1 MRYLIRYA
9 VAGGIMSTFD
19 TVEAETET
27 AARERF
33 ASQHPGREVLE
44 IRSGRAEDFALAG
57 QGAWTEDERRE
68 HREQLQA
75 QYDREKAA
83 RWKAEEDLFSYDI
96 EEFAAETEY
105 RTRRASEETQNA
117 EGVHVGDL
125 FYSSWGYDMT
135 IIDFFQVVGL
145 KGKHTALLRKIRPKS
160 AETGFLRGISRPI
173 RSAFLDEE
181 IIEKRTRLVHGA
193 LRVGALTGAG
203 YDRFAPVTP
212 GTVYD
217 WNRCD

>member
-33 ASQHPGREVLE
+33 AAQHPGLEVLE

-75 QYDREKAA
+75 QYDRERAA
-83 RWKAEEDLFSYDI
+83 RQKAEEDLSSYDMD
-96 EEFAAETEY
+96 EFAAEMEY
-105 RTRRASEETQNA
+105 KTRRASEKTQNA
-117 EGVHVGDL
+117 DGVHVGDL
-125 FYSSWGYDMT
+125 FYASWGYDMT
-135 IIDFFQVVGL
+135 IIDFYQVTEL
-145 KGKHTALLRKIRPKS
+145 KGAHTAILRGIRAKS
-160 AETGFLRGISRPI
+160 AETGFACGISRPI
-173 RSAFLDEE
+173 RDAFLDGEPVK
-181 IIEKRTRLVHGA
+181 KRTRTEGGRICIGGQKRSGSDCLS
-193 LRVGALTGAG
+193 
-203 YDRFAPVTP
+203 PVTP
-212 GTVYD
+212 GRLYD
-217 WNRCD
+217 WNHCD